1 MYKRKSQN
9 SNQLERFDRNFRKQN
24 IKIYNLVK
32 YENFNPEQFFHS
44 KFNLIFIIK
53 NNNLREAPL
62 REAP

>member
-32 YENFNPEQFFHS
+32 YEKFNPEQFFHS